1 MPSLHQ
7 RNRMVIFR
15 VTQEEYSSLM
25 SACAAAG
32 SRSLS
37 DFTRSELLTMRQ
49 AGSLGSVVERR
60 FVEIDRK
67 LTDLHVLIKHVSERI
82 TALDGDRHDSEC
94 RQES

>member
-1 MPSLHQ
+1 MPALHQ
-7 RNRMVIFR
+7 RNRIVIFR

-25 SACAAAG
+25 SACVAAG

-49 AGSLGSVVERR
+49 TESIGSVVEQR

-67 LTDLHVLIKHVSERI
+67 LSDLHTLVEHVSERI
-82 TALDGDRHDSEC
+82 TALNGDGNHH
-94 RQES
+94 ES